1 MSNASSPSRP
11 AAEARAESDPLRS
24 QSAGGRMQEFKRSPD
39 PWVEAARMKFG
50 GDRTL
55 ASQIQTLMFDADP
68 AQYPVLEQK
77 LLDLLGRPDLG
88 EQGRDF
94 IVRMLALIGSA
105 ASVPALAALLE
116 RPETSDVAR
125 YALEMIPGGE
135 ADRALEAAR
144 AHLTGA
150 ALEGLLGTLRARE
163 ARRTGVLR

>member
-1 MSNASSPSRP
+1 MSTTPTPAP
-11 AAEARAESDPLRS
+11 AAEARAESDPLRG
-24 QSAGGRMQEFKRSPD
+24 QNADRRMQEFKRSPD

-55 ASQIQTLMFDADP
+55 ASQIQTLILDADP
-68 AQYPVLEQK
+68 SQYPALEKK
-77 LLDLLGRPDLG
+77 LLDLLGRSDLG
-88 EQGRDF
+88 DQGRDF

-105 ASVPALAALLE
+105 ASVPALAPLLE
-116 RPETSDVAR
+116 RPETSDAAR
-125 YALEMIPGGE
+125 YALEMIPGPE

-144 AHLTGA
+144 AKLTGA